1 MEHPF
6 STLSPTGRRI
16 TVLAELRKQPSTTV
30 QLRELLEI
38 KRDTPAA
45 TQLNGTLQ
53 ELQRAGDI
61 EGERLPGG
69 PQKRWSVTARGAVT
83 HAGESERWTQKIVPP
98 SEDQEAQTQD
108 PQGATVPEPIPG
120 DGVPGP
126 DWQPPEDW
134 RQPAGRIGELP
145 ADLNPAVTPDRVGMT
160 ADGHLLIWLPGK
172 ALPLELCQRTTAGIA
187 RLTELNRPLIAA
199 TTPERGDPSDVQ

>member
-16 TVLAELRKQPSTTV
+16 TVLAELRKQPATTV

-38 KRDTPAA
+38 ERDTTAA

-69 PQKRWSVTARGAVT
+69 PHKRWSVTGLGAARQDS
-83 HAGESERWTQKIVPP
+83 ESDRVSIEESSAPADK
-98 SEDQEAQTQD
+98 
-108 PQGATVPEPIPG
+108 PQAATVRQTTPG
-120 DGVPGP
+120 CGMPTP
-126 DWQPPEDW
+126 DWQPPENWD
-134 RQPAGRIGELP
+134 QPAGRIRELAP
-145 ADLNPAVTPDRVGMT
+145 ELNPTVTPDRVGMT

-187 RLTELNRPLIAA
+187 RLTELNRPLIR
-199 TTPERGDPSDVQ
+199 ED